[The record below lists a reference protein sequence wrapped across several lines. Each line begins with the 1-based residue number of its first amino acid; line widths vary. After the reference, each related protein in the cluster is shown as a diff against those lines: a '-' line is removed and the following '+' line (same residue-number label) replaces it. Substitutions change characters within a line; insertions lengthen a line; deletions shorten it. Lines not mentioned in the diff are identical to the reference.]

1 MCSEGDTSRRKAES
15 RSGAMGGK
23 RVCHRDGKR
32 VEVADRCDG
41 FRCIDFPRD
50 DRPSMLP
57 KTVLEEHFDNKPL
70 AVVVKKETHNLSN
83 LS

>member
-1 MCSEGDTSRRKAES
+1 MREIPA
-15 RSGAMGGK
+15 GGKLKVGVEQWGEK

-50 DRPSMLP
+50 NRPSMLP
-57 KTVLEEHFDNKPL
+57 KTEKSEKS
-70 AVVVKKETHNLSN
+70 KKH
-83 LS
+83 